1 MDENVSNDLKKY
13 LAEQVIDYIQ
23 EQSADKNISAKKFE
37 AISVGVGNILS
48 AIYPNQN
55 KNFELE
61 VPKIVRLVLGG
72 HQLSV
77 IDKIQRVLE
86 SFSVSDRLISDV
98 INDIKNLKIA
108 SPVISHKDSWV
119 TKIREE
125 NSVRSKARI

>member
-61 VPKIVRLVLGG
+61 VPKIV
-72 HQLSV
+72 
-77 IDKIQRVLE
+77 
-86 SFSVSDRLISDV
+86 
-98 INDIKNLKIA
+98 
-108 SPVISHKDSWV
+108 
-119 TKIREE
+119 
-125 NSVRSKARI
+125 